1 MRRIESVLLRGYME
15 SSVMNEI
22 QIKELCK
29 FAVEYGRRPL
39 SHIEKETVKFAI
51 DYSSNVMELSMIAL
65 LYRLM
70 GK

>member
-1 MRRIESVLLRGYME
+1 
-15 SSVMNEI
+15 MNEK

-39 SHIEKETVKFAI
+39 SHIEKETVKYAI
-51 DYSSNVMELSMIAL
+51 DCSSNAMELSMVAF

>member
-1 MRRIESVLLRGYME
+1 
-15 SSVMNEI
+15 MNEI